1 MFLLLAENGTALLPT
16 VRSRCELLSL
26 TPLSRQEAEHWLKLR
41 FPKVSPEAVTAA
53 GHSQRR
59 SIGPRSGRAVPARIR
74 EIRNW
79 SVLRND
85 FWTLCPPGDEL
96 GRMEMAISLE
106 KWDRDRLAELLDIL
120 RSQVCQK
127 LSQPPV

>member
-53 GHSQRR
+53 AIR
-59 SIGPRSGRAVPARIR
+59 SGGVLGRAVDELSGADQRDQELVCLAELI
-74 EIRNW
+74 
-79 SVLRND
+79 SD
-85 FWTLCPPGDEL
+85 TLSTGDEL